1 MFSIDLIATDEN
13 DYNIILN
20 ITDEIDL
27 KRKLTDQKKFM
38 TELSKSIKEN
48 IEFDYLSEEISKKIE
63 NELLSNFK
71 NILNVFDYVDL
82 TSSEFD
88 FPLLL
93 KTCPD
98 LSKCKLIV
106 LSNIETFDEKF
117 KEKETELTSI

>member
-1 MFSIDLIATDEN
+1 MFSIDVIATDEN

-27 KRKLTDQKKFM
+27 KRKLTDQKKFK

-71 NILNVFDYVDL
+71 NILNVFDYIDL

-88 FPLLL
+88 FLLLL
-93 KTCPD
+93 KIYPD

-106 LSNIETFDEKF
+106 LSDIETFDEKF
-117 KEKETELTSI
+117 KETIDYFNKI